1 MQPSQSHPSDNHPS
15 DHSPSDNHPSDEDL
29 VRQSLQG
36 SRANLEQLVQRYKNL
51 IYNLAFKMTMHQEDA
66 ADLTQE
72 VLIRVITKLDSFRQE
87 SSFKTWVYRITVNQI
102 LNFKKSAAVQQKT
115 TFRQFGN
122 NLDQAPDAD
131 LAAEQQYEAD
141 SQMLYEETKQTCMS
155 GMLLCLDDKH
165 RMAFL
170 LGELFGIKDKAGSQ
184 ILNTTPENFRMMLSR
199 AKKDLYNFMQDK
211 CGLVNTSNP
220 CRCAKKTKAFIDA
233 GFVNPRSLRFAGS
246 HLRYIEGVAA
256 TRQEELD
263 DLIGN
268 EYRQLY
274 LNHSFLDGPDFL
286 RALDELLAS
295 DKLTRIFH
303 LK

>member
-1 MQPSQSHPSDNHPS
+1 MDQSHHLPSQHLPPQHLESHLLT
-15 DHSPSDNHPSDEDL
+15 DEDL
-29 VRQSLQG
+29 VRQILQG
-36 SRANLEQLVQRYKNL
+36 SRTSLEQLVLRYKNL
-51 IYNLAFKMTMHQEDA
+51 IYNLSFKMTMHHEDA
-66 ADLTQE
+66 ADITQE
-72 VLIRVITKLDSFRQE
+72 VLIKMITKLDSFRQE
-87 SSFKTWVYRITVNQI
+87 SSFKTWSYRIAVNQI
-102 LNFKKSAAVQQKT
+102 LNFRNAAAARRKS
-115 TFRQFGN
+115 TFQQFGN
-122 NLDQAPDAD
+122 TLDGAPDTDLPAD
-131 LAAEQQYEAD
+131 QRYEAD
-141 SQMLYEETKQTCMS
+141 KEMLYEETKQTCMS
-155 GMLLCLDDKH
+155 GMLLCLDKKH
-165 RMAFL
+165 RMVFL

-184 ILNTTPENFRMMLSR
+184 IMNTTPENFRMMLSR

-211 CGLVNTSNP
+211 CGLVNNSNP

-233 GFVNPRSLRFAGS
+233 GFVNPQNLRFAGS
-246 HLRYIEGVAA
+246 HLRYVEGVAA

-263 DLIGN
+263 DLIDN